1 MPMRVWQEIQE
12 VPWEVECVKINDEM
26 EIYVVKD
33 PISKAKLKLIAKE
46 RFGDLVKAAVDID
59 QEIMAVGGELHI
71 DEEVLLIEQEN
82 SKQENVWGIN
92 IYPDSSGDDF
102 IEFDSMINLKP
113 ALSNRSRGIDNQ
125 KIREKVIVIVKKLIL

>member
-1 MPMRVWQEIQE
+1 
-12 VPWEVECVKINDEM
+12 M
-26 EIYVVKD
+26 EIYIVKD
-33 PISKAKLKLIAKE
+33 PISRAKLRIIAKE
-46 RFGDLVKAAVDID
+46 GFGDLVKVAVDVD

-71 DEEVLLIEQEN
+71 DEEVLLIGQEN

-113 ALSNRSRGIDNQ
+113 AFGNRSRGIDNQ
-125 KIREKVIVIVKKLIL
+125 EIREKVTNIVKKLVL

>member
-1 MPMRVWQEIQE
+1 
-12 VPWEVECVKINDEM
+12 M
-26 EIYVVKD
+26 EIYVIKN
-33 PISKAKLKLIAKE
+33 PISRAKLKLIAKE
-46 RFGDLVKAAVDID
+46 RFGDLVKVAVDID
-59 QEIMAVGGELHI
+59 QEIMVVGGELHI

-113 ALSNRSRGIDNQ
+113 AFGNRSRGINNLG
-125 KIREKVIVIVKKLIL
+125 IREKVVAIVKRLVL